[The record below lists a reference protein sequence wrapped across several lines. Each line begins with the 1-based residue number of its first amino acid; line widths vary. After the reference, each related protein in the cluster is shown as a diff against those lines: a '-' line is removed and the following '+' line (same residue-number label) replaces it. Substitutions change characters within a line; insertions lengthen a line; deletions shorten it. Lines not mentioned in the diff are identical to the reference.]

1 MVNPDRNLYDPPYDD
16 ALLYDNEMEPER
28 PRSRSLVVMLAFVV
42 LAAFAGVVWVAYNQG
57 VQQGQRG
64 VNPPLLS
71 ADAGPTR
78 IEPDQTAA
86 IPTANPAPEKS
97 YERLWASNG
106 ERPSGQ
112 DSAAPGTEQPRND
125 AIAQGSIPSTQDVAS
140 AQPLPK
146 QVNPWAT
153 APATGGPVSSK
164 ATGGKAIGGAYEE
177 TPIDNRLGP
186 PAKTGEV
193 EVTDQ
198 VPAPSTMSDV
208 NLSRADRVV
217 APREPAAPA
226 PSKPKA
232 APAAPID
239 APVTELQSSTPAAPA
254 AAPVATTSS
263 VSIQLGSFPSD
274 TLAAAQWSKV
284 LGANQGILGSY
295 KAKFVSA
302 EIPGKGTWTRLR
314 VGGFAD
320 KSQAKAVCDQLI
332 AAGQACI
339 LAGK

>member
-64 VNPPLLS
+64 INPPLLS

-78 IEPDQTAA
+78 IEPDPSA

-106 ERPSGQ
+106 EHPAGQ
-112 DSAAPGTEQPRND
+112 DNAAPGTEQPRND
-125 AIAQGSIPSTQDVAS
+125 TITQGSIPSTQDVAIAS
-140 AQPLPK
+140 PPAK
-146 QVNPWAT
+146 QVNPWANQPAKGGEYKPVPIDPR
-153 APATGGPVSSK
+153 APAPQMT
-164 ATGGKAIGGAYEE
+164 A
-177 TPIDNRLGP
+177 D
-186 PAKTGEV
+186 EV

-198 VPAPSTMSDV
+198 VGPAPAMTGV
-208 NLSRADRVV
+208 NLDRRDSMGLPPREIAPIAPAKPSRAVPV
-217 APREPAAPA
+217 
-226 PSKPKA
+226 
-232 APAAPID
+232 D
-239 APVTELQSSTPAAPA
+239 APVTEIQSATPAPAPA
-254 AAPVATTSS
+254 AASGG
-263 VSIQLGSFPSD
+263 VSIQLGSFPTD
-274 TLAAAQWSKV
+274 TLAAAHWSKV
-284 LGANQGILGSY
+284 FGANQAILGAYSP
-295 KAKFVSA
+295 KFVTA
-302 EIPGKGTWTRLR
+302 EIPGKGTWIRLR
-314 VGGFAD
+314 VVGFAD
-320 KSQAKAVCDQLI
+320 KSAAKGVCEQLI

>member
-64 VNPPLLS
+64 INPPMLS

-78 IEPDQTAA
+78 IEPDQRP
-86 IPTANPAPEKS
+86 IPVSAPAPEKS
-97 YERLWASNG
+97 YERLWSSNG
-106 ERPSGQ
+106 EHPAGQ
-112 DSAAPGTEQPRND
+112 DGAAPSPAQPRND
-125 AIAQGSIPSTQDVAS
+125 TIAQGSIPSTQEVAS
-140 AQPLPK
+140 ATPPPAPLPK
-146 QVNPWAT
+146 QVNPWANQPGKGGEYK
-153 APATGGPVSSK
+153 PALIDPKGPKPEMS
-164 ATGGKAIGGAYEE
+164 A
-177 TPIDNRLGP
+177 
-186 PAKTGEV
+186 EV

-198 VPAPSTMSDV
+198 VPAPSAMSDV
-208 NLSRADRVV
+208 SLSKPERVA
-217 APREPAAPA
+217 APREIVAPA

-239 APVTELQSSTPAAPA
+239 APVTELQSSPPAAPA
-254 AAPVATTSS
+254 ASS
-263 VSIQLGSFPSD
+263 GNVSIQLGSFPSD
-274 TLAAAQWSKV
+274 TLAASQWSKV
-284 LGANQGILGSY
+284 LGANQGILAPY
-295 KAKFVSA
+295 KPKFVSA

-320 KSQAKAVCDQLI
+320 KSEAKAVCDQLI

>member
-64 VNPPLLS
+64 INPPLLS

-78 IEPDQTAA
+78 IEPDQTTT

-106 ERPSGQ
+106 DRPAGQ
-112 DSAAPGTEQPRND
+112 DNAAPGTEQPRND
-125 AIAQGSIPSTQDVAS
+125 AIAQGSIPSTQDVAT
-140 AQPLPK
+140 AAPLPK
-146 QVNPWAT
+146 QVNPWDNKQGQGGEYK
-153 APATGGPVSSK
+153 PALVDP
-164 ATGGKAIGGAYEE
+164 
-177 TPIDNRLGP
+177 NLGP
-186 PAKTGEV
+186 PSTKGEV

-198 VPAPSTMSDV
+198 VPAPSTMTDV
-208 NLSRADRVV
+208 SLSKPERVD
-217 APREPAAPA
+217 APREIVA

-254 AAPVATTSS
+254 ATPAAASSS
-263 VSIQLGSFPSD
+263 VSIQLGSFPTD
-274 TLAAAQWSKV
+274 VLAAAQWSKV

-295 KAKFVSA
+295 KPKFVSA

-320 KSQAKAVCDQLI
+320 KSEAKAVCDQLI

>member
-64 VNPPLLS
+64 INPPLLS

-78 IEPDQTAA
+78 IEPDQTA

-106 ERPSGQ
+106 DHPAGQ
-112 DSAAPGTEQPRND
+112 DTAAPGTEQPRND
-125 AIAQGSIPSTQDVAS
+125 AIAQGSIPSTQDVAT
-140 AQPLPK
+140 AAPLPK
-146 QVNPWAT
+146 QVNPWDNKQGQGGEYKPALVDPKLG
-153 APATGGPVSSK
+153 APST
-164 ATGGKAIGGAYEE
+164 
-177 TPIDNRLGP
+177 N
-186 PAKTGEV
+186 GEV

-198 VPAPSTMSDV
+198 VPGASTMTDV
-208 NLSRADRVV
+208 SLSKPDRVA
-217 APREPAAPA
+217 APREIVA

-254 AAPVATTSS
+254 ATPAAAPSS
-263 VSIQLGSFPSD
+263 V
-274 TLAAAQWSKV
+274 TT
-284 LGANQGILGSY
+284 GAMDGPTGELDDKN
-295 KAKFVSA
+295 
-302 EIPGKGTWTRLR
+302 RLR
-314 VGGFAD
+314 KIGMLGRN
-320 KSQAKAVCDQLI
+320 
-332 AAGQACI
+332 
-339 LAGK
+339 LANSETPTALATKVMMRFHIGA